1 MFFTRE
7 DILKIQQA
15 LLQLGVKDSELPSAE
30 PVTYDDTLSIVQDG
44 KNKQIGVKD
53 FFNQI
58 SLWKREDFLNI
69 TDRYDEHYII
79 LLEAINLIP
88 ILQRKDGLVITFQ
101 DTNGDWRIYQF
112 RGNITEFLDEKKW
125 FDLYDYRNYI
135 IKSFLPDEED
145 ITALTP
151 DENGNSFL
159 ALKDRIYNPVIF
171 NGKGYKFVRKNI
183 INVELATIKISVTNP
198 TTLEGDIYFNINNKG
213 TKVHLSPT
221 IHNTTKL
228 VSEAIKDALNIAY
241 TDYEVTVANS
251 IVTLTRKYSGN
262 TSPTTFEMYNTG
274 VKVIVEDST
283 TIDERNVITQD
294 NINKTDTI
302 YEIRYDF
309 DLDGK
314 TITIPKNCILYF
326 TSGKFYNG
334 SINMDNTIVSTLY
347 EDVLSEVNISG
358 NYYNIQKHIEDTKSL
373 LQASINKLND
383 TVYPITL
390 GFSVSPNVATM
401 NTSINYSIVSDNKPL
416 VPDVMKISKQV
427 NDNTAI
433 ILLNVPASS
442 GNLTTNI
449 EGSRE
454 IFKFEVTKT
463 GRTGKSTSTTR
474 YLCYSGGNPS
484 DTITED
490 VINSLNK
497 YSATGVNFNPTVVT
511 NNNDYIW
518 LVVPNYLTIHGVKSA
533 GFDVLLAEPQ
543 TITTSFGVFKAYR
556 TINTLTAQSW
566 NLVIS

>member
-30 PVTYDDTLSIVQDG
+30 PVTYNDTLSIVQDG
-44 KNKQIGVKD
+44 KNKQIKIED

-58 SLWKREDFLNI
+58 SLWKREDFINI

-79 LLEAINLIP
+79 LLEAINLVP

-101 DTNGDWRIYQF
+101 DTNGNWRIYQF
-112 RGNITEFLDEKKW
+112 RGNITEFLNEEKW

-159 ALKDRIYNPVIF
+159 ALKDRIYNPAVF
-171 NGKGYKFVRKNI
+171 SGKGYRFVRKNI
-183 INVELATIKISVTNP
+183 INVELATIKISVINP
-198 TTLEGDIYFNINNKG
+198 TTLEGDIYFNINNRG

-228 VSEAIKDALNIAY
+228 VSEAIKDALNIVY
-241 TDYEVTVANS
+241 TDYKVTVANS

-262 TSPTTFEMYNTG
+262 ISPTTFEMYNTG
-274 VKVIVEDST
+274 VRVIVENSI
-283 TIDERNVITQD
+283 TIDERNIITQED
-294 NINKTDTI
+294 INEKDTI

-314 TITIPKNCILYF
+314 TIIIPNNCSLYF

-334 SINMDNTIVSTLY
+334 SINMNNTIVSTLY
-347 EDVLSEVNISG
+347 KDILSEVNISG

-373 LQASINKLND
+373 LQVSINKLND

-390 GFSVSPNVATM
+390 GFNVSPNVGTM
-401 NTSINYSIVSDNKPL
+401 KTSINYSIVSDNKPL

-433 ILLNVPASS
+433 VLLDTPASS

-474 YLCYSGGNPS
+474 YLCYSGGNPAN
-484 DTITED
+484 TITED
-490 VINSLNK
+490 IINSLNK
-497 YSATGVNFNPTVVT
+497 HSATGVNFNPTIVT
-511 NNNDYIW
+511 KNNDYIW
-518 LVVPNYLTIHGVKSA
+518 LVVPNYLTIHGVKSS
-533 GFDVLLAEPQ
+533 GFDVLLSAPQ
-543 TITTSFGVFKAYR
+543 TIITSFGTFKAYR
-556 TINTLTAQSW
+556 TINTLTVQSW